1 MCRVQPQRAEG
12 RSAEIVEVVERV
24 VDVAKRRR
32 DAREELLPRLG
43 QRDTARR
50 PVDEPQVQ
58 ALLQCPQLMAE
69 RRWRDAKLV
78 GGASKALMPG
88 DRQEGRKIGRSEE
101 HTSELQSLMR
111 NSYAVFCFKKK
122 THTD

>member
-1 MCRVQPQRAEG
+1 MTRRPPSSTRTPTLFPSTTRF
-12 RSAEIVEVVERV
+12 RS
-24 VDVAKRRR
+24 KRRR

-43 QRDTARR
+43 HRDTARR

-88 DRQEGRKIGRSEE
+88 DRQEGRKIGRVNVW
-101 HTSELQSLMR
+101 H
-111 NSYAVFCFKKK
+111 
-122 THTD
+122 